1 MSDINKGEI
10 GQPLVVNFGEDISSA
25 TASTIE
31 LQPEVGQLKEFTS
44 TIPATNFV
52 VDGVIL
58 ALANEY
64 VLYTTLI
71 EEDLDYIGRVRMRAE
86 LTFSSTDKRKSN
98 YVKFRVLP

>member
-1 MSDINKGEI
+1 MTDLNKGEI
-10 GQPLVVNFGEDISSA
+10 GQPLVVNFGEDISLA
-25 TASTIE
+25 TAIIE
-31 LQPEVGQLKEFTS
+31 LEPEVGLLKEFTA

-64 VLYTTLI
+64 ALYTTLTD
-71 EEDLDYIGRVRMRAE
+71 EDLDYVGRVRMRAK
-86 LTFSSTDKRKSN
+86 LTFSSTDARKSN

>member
-1 MSDINKGEI
+1 MSDLNKGEI

-25 TASTIE
+25 TSSIID
-31 LQPEVGQLKEFTS
+31 LQPELGVKKEFTG

-64 VLYTTLI
+64 VLYTTLTK
-71 EEDLDYIGRVRMRAE
+71 EDLDYVGRVRMRAK
-86 LTFSSTDKRKSN
+86 LTFSSTDERKSN